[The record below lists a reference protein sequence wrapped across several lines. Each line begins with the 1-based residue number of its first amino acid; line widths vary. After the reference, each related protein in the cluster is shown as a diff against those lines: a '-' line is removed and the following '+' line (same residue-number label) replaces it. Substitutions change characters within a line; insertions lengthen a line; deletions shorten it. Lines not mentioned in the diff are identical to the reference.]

1 MILKQNLSYCR
12 TFFVKLP
19 PSVRDEYFNI
29 VSKQSSDYYIGVDFI
44 ELHLV
49 PNYSLL
55 VVILDMF
62 LIMIF
67 IILDQCYLLFYTLEI
82 IHGIHSLYPVLTWV
96 TLFS

>member
-49 PNYSLL
+49 PNYRLL

-62 LIMIF
+62 LIMILEYF
-67 IILDQCYLLFYTLEI
+67 MILSVKCILK
-82 IHGIHSLYPVLTWV
+82 HVLDYKV
-96 TLFS
+96 KY